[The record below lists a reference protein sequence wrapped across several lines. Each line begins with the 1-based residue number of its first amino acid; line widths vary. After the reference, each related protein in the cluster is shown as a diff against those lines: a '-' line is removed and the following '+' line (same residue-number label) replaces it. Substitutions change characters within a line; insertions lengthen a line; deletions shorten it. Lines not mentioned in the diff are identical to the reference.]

1 MSVTLAD
8 LKLYYSL
15 IEPDDD
21 VQSPIGGPLDRQ
33 KRPAFIDVGGTVQIV
48 GSTTVD
54 TTQQVVVH
62 GRDITGAIISETKT
76 LTGVT
81 PAVLSSAFERLL
93 KTIKNAITLGDV
105 AVEGQTGQLSG
116 VLAGATLFDVI
127 LPTGFSAVSGAFNQ
141 WVLRSNGTNKSIR
154 RVISY
159 DGPSRRATVDHP
171 YTTLFPAAAVAGDN
185 RTGTGES
192 FVISKGFFFEKNP
205 VEVIHVRRPFFNA
218 AANVPGGVTKTYYS
232 KMFWENTN
240 GQGLALLSAQV
251 AEASDPQ
258 ADIAFALGTAFNDS
272 VFNAGN
278 RQVAPVSGVSA
289 FSSATKVVPGGTGD
303 LKSGSTIAM
312 WLELTLLA
320 GAAAQNNVYVPR
332 LTGQTV

>member
-15 IEPDDD
+15 IEPDNDS
-21 VQSPIGGPLDRQ
+21 QSPIGGPLDRQ
-33 KRPAFIDVGGTVQIV
+33 RRPAFIDIGGTVQIV

-54 TTQQVVVH
+54 TTQQVIVT
-62 GRDITGAIISETKT
+62 GRDITGAIIAETKT

-81 PAVLSSAFERLL
+81 PVVLSSAFERLL
-93 KTIKNAITLGDV
+93 KALKNAITLGDI

-116 VLAGATLFDVI
+116 TLAGVTLFDVT
-127 LPTGFSAVSGAFNQ
+127 LPSGFSASPGAFNQ
-141 WVLRSNGTNKSIR
+141 WVIRSTGTNKAIR

-171 YTTLFPAAAVAGDN
+171 YTGLFPTIGDN
-185 RTGTGES
+185 RIGTGEN

-205 VEVIHVRRPFFNA
+205 VEVIQVRRPFFNA
-218 AANVPGGVTKTYYS
+218 AADAPGGVTRKYYS

-240 GQGLALLSAQV
+240 GQGLALLSAEV

-289 FSSATKVVPGGTGD
+289 FSSATKSVPGGTGD

-312 WLELTLLA
+312 WLELTLTA
-320 GAAAQNNVYVPR
+320 GAAAQNDVYVPR